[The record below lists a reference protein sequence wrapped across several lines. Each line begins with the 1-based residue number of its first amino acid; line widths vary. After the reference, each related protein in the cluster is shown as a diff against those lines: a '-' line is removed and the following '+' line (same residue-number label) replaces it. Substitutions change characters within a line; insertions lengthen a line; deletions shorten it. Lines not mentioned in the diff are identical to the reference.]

1 MGALEKAREAHE
13 ATPRTIEGDLVRKAR
28 GDRGCLGDGIAGGGA
43 VFTVVVGLLASF
55 GGLPIGLAFVGV
67 GALVV
72 GFVISAVGQ
81 SRSGKG
87 RQLALEQ
94 GPLVGCH
101 VLRHEE
107 YLSETGRRAGRAVVL
122 FTTDEDAR
130 FDAKYL
136 RKTAR
141 RLEHALEREPG
152 RHPCE
157 ALVKGNEDFGYHH
170 LTEGVSDGRSAY
182 VADVVVY
189 PDLLDDGR
197 LGPEQPAFA
206 AIVDTQRAFIEHV
219 GHD

>member
-43 VFTVVVGLLASF
+43 LFTVVTGLIASF
-55 GGLPIGLAFVGV
+55 GGLPIGIAFVGV

-101 VLRHEE
+101 VLRHEDTLAE
-107 YLSETGRRAGRAVVL
+107 SGRRAGRAIVL
-122 FTTDEDAR
+122 FTTDAEAR

-141 RLEHALEREPG
+141 RLEHALDREPG

-157 ALVKGNEDFGYHH
+157 ALVKGKEEFGYHH
-170 LTEGVSDGRSAY
+170 LAEGLTDGRDAY

-189 PDLLDDGR
+189 PDLLEDGR
-197 LGPEQPAFA
+197 IGSEQPAFA
-206 AIVDTQRAFIEHV
+206 AIVDPEQAFVEHV
-219 GHD
+219 GHG